1 MRANVRWP
9 EFEVLPPEPG
19 LRAKPLGDARFR
31 RLLSSIEWA
40 ELPEAVR
47 RRFSH
52 RGGAGEAHVY
62 AGRILETQ
70 MTGLGFALAHLLRLI
85 GAPLPLERGNE
96 GAAAIVNVTER
107 PDGRGQFWTR
117 EYVRRSGFPQVIHST
132 KEFAGE
138 TGLEETVGCGVTM
151 SLKLDVRRNALFF
164 LSDRFFLKIG
174 GWRVPIPGQFF
185 AGHISVGHID
195 RGAGQFEFT
204 LEVVHPW
211 FGRLVHQR
219 ALFADLA
226 VTGEPL

>member
-1 MRANVRWP
+1 MRANARRPV
-9 EFEVLPPEPG
+9 FEILPPE
-19 LRAKPLGDARFR
+19 RKSLGDARFR
-31 RLLSSIEWA
+31 RLLSAIEWA

-52 RGGAGEAHVY
+52 RSARGEAQVY
-62 AGRILETQ
+62 AGRIIQTE
-70 MTGLGFALAHLLRLI
+70 MTVLGFVLAQLLRLI
-85 GAPLPLERGNE
+85 GAPLPLERGNA
-96 GAAAIVNVTER
+96 GATAVVSVTER

-151 SLKLDVRRNALFF
+151 SLRLDVRRNALFF

-174 GWRVPIPGQFF
+174 GLRLPIPG
-185 AGHISVGHID
+185 AAILGHISVGHID
-195 RGAGQFEFT
+195 RGEGQFEFT
-204 LEVVHPW
+204 LDVLHPL

-219 ALFADLA
+219 ALFADMA
-226 VTGEPL
+226 ITGEPL